1 MTPLPIS
8 TPSTPPRAAPNPR
21 LHLHSNPGDYI
32 DATWR
37 PRTSNL
43 ATELPDLITA
53 LQLRTGPIS
62 RVVYDPTAWDATGRH
77 LLMVDRAIQ
86 LDPYPFELF
95 DTMYVYGTSG
105 VIVLQVVH
113 PSTEADP
120 APTATGAPTRIP
132 APQTANQNHQP
143 RPVTNHAAMGAAA
156 DR

>member
-1 MTPLPIS
+1 M
-8 TPSTPPRAAPNPR
+8 
-21 LHLHSNPGDYI
+21 HLHSNPGDYI
-32 DATWR
+32 DATWW

-62 RVVYDPTAWDATGRH
+62 HVVYDPTAWDPTGRH

-95 DTMYVYGTSG
+95 DTMYVYGTSS
-105 VIVLQVVH
+105 VIVLQVIH
-113 PSTEADP
+113 PSTETDP
-120 APTATGAPTRIP
+120 APTATGAPIPTRIP

-143 RPVTNHAAMGAAA
+143 RPVTEHAAMGAAA